1 MKRDI
6 QLIRKI
12 LIEIEKTSDGVRIAQ
27 VKIENYPRE
36 QIQYHLALLDEAGL
50 IIAKDAS
57 SGGSLSIMPIR
68 LTWEGYEFLDNARN
82 DTVWNKTLHDIG
94 EITESVA
101 LPLLRELLT
110 AALRSQI
117 LPHLGL

>member
-6 QLIRKI
+6 HLVRKI
-12 LIEIEKTSDGVRIAQ
+12 MMEIEANSDGVSIAQ
-27 VKIENYPRE
+27 TQIENYSRE
-36 QIQYHLALLDEAGL
+36 QIQYHLALLSEAGYIL
-50 IIAKDAS
+50 ARNAS
-57 SGGSLSIMPIR
+57 SGSELRFMPVR
-68 LTWEGYEFLDNARN
+68 LTWEGHEFLDNARN

-117 LPHLGL
+117 LPRLGL